1 MSSSSRRMDEGVSLG
16 LRDIQGR
23 GIPRQTTGL
32 LARSLLTWEDLEL
45 QGLNTGRLEPLD
57 PKPSNP
63 KIFSFQP
70 FKNRSLKRPI

>member
-16 LRDIQGR
+16 LRDTQGR

-32 LARSLLTWEDLEL
+32 LATWEDLEL

-63 KIFSFQP
+63 TMFVPPTPRLFAFSLSKIDP
-70 FKNRSLKRPI
+70 